1 MPDTPDEE
9 PINKPIQPEQES
21 LPDESHHT
29 IHPDTITRINQS
41 NDMEVHH
48 HAHHEGKRGWKSY
61 FWEFLMLFLAVF
73 CGFLAEYQ
81 LEHVIEHQ
89 KEKKLMQTL
98 SADLTND
105 KVTLQTYIDWRTEID
120 SDFDS
125 LLLLLSDPNPEMHA
139 ALVYKLISRSALRFG
154 LPEINSGTISQLTYS
169 GGLRLVR
176 SSAVSD
182 AISNHYLGFN
192 RIKASFE
199 MERLLRISLLNSRA
213 EITDA
218 KQLLNKNYR
227 DATYS
232 YASREPAKINQFM
245 HDIIAARQI
254 NNLLITQLDSF
265 SISTDRLIGL
275 IGEEYQFKKG

>member
-1 MPDTPDEE
+1 MAEASEEQLTPNPPDTTQTSD
-9 PINKPIQPEQES
+9 
-21 LPDESHHT
+21 
-29 IHPDTITRINQS
+29 
-41 NDMEVHH
+41 DMEVHH
-48 HAHHEGKRGWKSY
+48 HAHHGEKRGLKTY

-89 KEKKLMQTL
+89 KEKKLMRTL

-105 KVTLQTYIDWRTEID
+105 KVTLQTYIGWRNETK

-125 LLLLLSDPNPEMHA
+125 LLLLLATPNPEEHA
-139 ALVYKLISRSALRFG
+139 PLVYKLIARSALRFG

-176 SSAVSD
+176 SGVVSD
-182 AISNHYLGFN
+182 AINKHYMSFN

-199 MERLLRISLLNSRA
+199 TERLLRINLLDSRA

-218 KQLLNKNYR
+218 KQLLNKNYNE
-227 DATYS
+227 ATYT
-232 YASREPAKINQFM
+232 YASKDPAKMNQFM
-245 HDIIAARQI
+245 HDIIAARSI
-254 NNLLITQLDSF
+254 NNGLISHLDSF
-265 SISTDRLIGL
+265 KVSTEKLNALIGK
-275 IGEEYQFKKG
+275 EYHFEQ

>member
-9 PINKPIQPEQES
+9 PIQNPLQSEPQM
-21 LPDESHHT
+21 LPDENHPA
-29 IHPDTITRINQS
+29 INPDTINPIQQPD
-41 NDMEVHH
+41 DMEVHH
-48 HAHHEGKRGWKSY
+48 HAHHEGKRDWKSY

-98 SADLTND
+98 SSDLAND
-105 KVTLQTYIDWRTEID
+105 KVTLQTYIDWRTETD

-125 LLLLLSDPNPEMHA
+125 LLLLLSYPNPEEHA
-139 ALVYKLISRSALRFG
+139 NLVYKLISRSAMRFG

-176 SSAVSD
+176 SRVISD
-182 AISNHYLGFN
+182 AINKHYMSFN

-199 MERLLRISLLNSRA
+199 LERLLRLNLLESRA
-213 EITDA
+213 DITDA
-218 KQLLNKNYR
+218 KQLLNKNYK
-227 DATYS
+227 DGVYT
-232 YASREPAKINQFM
+232 YASKEPAKINHFM

-254 NNLLITQLDSF
+254 NNGLITQLDSF
-265 SISTDRLIGL
+265 RVSTENLNTLIGK
-275 IGEEYQFKKG
+275 EYQFK

>member
-1 MPDTPDEE
+1 MADTPDEE
-9 PINKPIQPEQES
+9 PIYNPIQPEQES
-21 LPDESHHT
+21 LPDQSHHT
-29 IHPDTITRINQS
+29 IHPDTITPINPTD
-41 NDMEVHH
+41 DMEVHH
-48 HAHHEGKRGWKSY
+48 HAHHEGKRGWNSY
-61 FWEFLMLFLAVF
+61 IREFLMLFLAVF

-89 KEKKLMQTL
+89 KETKLMQTL

-105 KVTLQTYIDWRTEID
+105 KVTLQTYIDWRTETD

-125 LLLLLSDPNPEMHA
+125 LLLLLSDPDPEAHA

-176 SSAVSD
+176 SSAVTD
-182 AISNHYLGFN
+182 AINKHYLGFN

-199 MERLLRISLLNSRA
+199 MERLLRLNLLGSRA
-213 EITDA
+213 DITDA
-218 KQLLNKNYR
+218 KQLLNKNY
-227 DATYS
+227 DSAVYTFATN
-232 YASREPAKINQFM
+232 EPGRINQFM

-265 SISTDRLIGL
+265 KVSTDRLNELVGK
-275 IGEEYQFKKG
+275 EYQLE

>member
-1 MPDTPDEE
+1 MPDTPGEE
-9 PINKPIQPEQES
+9 PIHKPIETKPET
-21 LPDESHHT
+21 LPDEIHHT
-29 IHPDTITRINQS
+29 LHPNTITPINPS
-41 NDMEVHH
+41 DTMEVHH
-48 HAHHEGKRGWKSY
+48 HAHHEGKRGWSSY
-61 FWEFLMLFLAVF
+61 ILEFLMLFLAVF

-105 KVTLQTYIDWRTEID
+105 KVTLQTYIDWRTQTA

-125 LLLLLSDPNPEMHA
+125 LLLLLSDPNPEEHA

-182 AISNHYLGFN
+182 AINKHYLGFN
-192 RIKASFE
+192 RIKAFFE
-199 MERLLRISLLNSRA
+199 MERLLRLSLVDSRA
-213 EITDA
+213 DVTDA
-218 KQLLNKNYR
+218 KQLLNKNYT
-227 DATYS
+227 DAVYTF
-232 YASREPAKINQFM
+232 ATKEPARINQFM
-245 HDIIAARQI
+245 HDIIASRQI

-265 SISTDRLIGL
+265 KVSTEKLDGL
-275 IGEEYQFKKG
+275 IGKEYQFK

>member
-1 MPDTPDEE
+1 MADTHDEE
-9 PINKPIQPEQES
+9 PIDKSLLAPPEA
-21 LPDESHHT
+21 LPDESHHA
-29 IHPDTITRINQS
+29 IHSDTITPINPAD
-41 NDMEVHH
+41 NMEVHH

-89 KEKKLMQTL
+89 KERKLMQTL
-98 SADLTND
+98 SSDLSND
-105 KVTLQTYIDWRTEID
+105 KATLQTYIEWRNQTG

-125 LLLLLSDPNPEMHA
+125 LLLLLSNTNPEEHA
-139 ALVYKLISRSALRFG
+139 NLVYKLISRSTLRFG

-176 SSAVSD
+176 SSVITD
-182 AISNHYLGFN
+182 AINKHYMSFN

-199 MERLLRISLLNSRA
+199 LERMLRLNLLDSRA

-218 KQLLNKNYR
+218 KQLLNKNYKEG
-227 DATYS
+227 TYT
-232 YASREPAKINQFM
+232 YASKDPAKLNHFM
-245 HDIIAARQI
+245 HDIIAARSI
-254 NNLLITQLDSF
+254 NNGLITQLDSF
-265 SISTDRLIGL
+265 RVSTDHLNALIGK
-275 IGEEYQFKKG
+275 EYQFRE

>member
-1 MPDTPDEE
+1 MADTPDEE
-9 PINKPIQPEQES
+9 PIDKPLHAQPEA
-21 LPDESHHT
+21 LPDESHHA
-29 IHPDTITRINQS
+29 IHSDTITPINPAD
-41 NDMEVHH
+41 NMEVHH

-89 KEKKLMQTL
+89 KERKLMQTL
-98 SADLTND
+98 SSDLAND
-105 KVTLQTYIDWRTEID
+105 KVTLQTYIEWRNQTA

-125 LLLLLSDPNPEMHA
+125 LLLLLSNTNPEGHA
-139 ALVYKLISRSALRFG
+139 NLVYKLISRSAMRFG

-176 SSAVSD
+176 SSVITD
-182 AISNHYLGFN
+182 AINKHYMSFN

-199 MERLLRISLLNSRA
+199 MERLLRLNLLDSRA

-218 KQLLNKNYR
+218 KQLLNKNYKEG
-227 DATYS
+227 TYT
-232 YASREPAKINQFM
+232 YASKDPAKLNHFM
-245 HDIIAARQI
+245 HDIIAAQSI
-254 NNLLITQLDSF
+254 NNGLIRQLDSF
-265 SISTDRLIGL
+265 RVSTDHLNALIGK
-275 IGEEYQFKKG
+275 EYQGK

>member
-1 MPDTPDEE
+1 MADNPDEE
-9 PINKPIQPEQES
+9 SIHKPLHAEPEP
-21 LPDESHHT
+21 LPDANSPA
-29 IHPDTITRINQS
+29 IHPDIITPINPP
-41 NDMEVHH
+41 DVMEVHH

-61 FWEFLMLFLAVF
+61 FWEFMMLFLAVF

-105 KVTLQTYIDWRTEID
+105 KVTLQTYINWRTETD

-125 LLLLLSDPNPEMHA
+125 LLLLLSDADPEEHA
-139 ALVYKLISRSALRFG
+139 NLVYKLISRSALRFG

-176 SSAVSD
+176 SSVVTD
-182 AISNHYLGFN
+182 AINKHYMSFN

-199 MERLLRISLLNSRA
+199 LERLLRLNLLDSRA
-213 EITDA
+213 DITDA
-218 KQLLNKNYR
+218 KQLLNKNYKEGTYTY
-227 DATYS
+227 ATKD
-232 YASREPAKINQFM
+232 PAKLNHFM
-245 HDIIAARQI
+245 HDIIAARSI
-254 NNLLITQLDSF
+254 NNGLITQLDSF
-265 SISTDRLIGL
+265 RISTDHLNSLIGK
-275 IGEEYQFKKG
+275 EYQFE

>member
-1 MPDTPDEE
+1 MADTPDEE
-9 PINKPIQPEQES
+9 PIHNSLQAEPEK
-21 LPDESHHT
+21 LPDESHPT
-29 IHPDTITRINQS
+29 NNPDTIPAIKQS
-41 NDMEVHH
+41 DDMEVHH

-61 FWEFLMLFLAVF
+61 FWEFMMLFLAVF

-89 KEKKLMQTL
+89 KERKLMQTL

-105 KVTLQTYIDWRTEID
+105 KVTLQTYIDWRTQTD

-125 LLLLLSDPNPEMHA
+125 LLLLLSYPNPEEHA

-176 SSAVSD
+176 SSVVSD
-182 AISNHYLGFN
+182 AINKHYMGLN

-199 MERLLRISLLNSRA
+199 LERLLRLNLLDSRA

-218 KQLLNKNYR
+218 KQLLNKNYQG
-227 DATYS
+227 DTYTF
-232 YASREPAKINQFM
+232 ASREPAKINQFM
-245 HDIIAARQI
+245 HDIIAARGI
-254 NNLLITQLDSF
+254 NNGLITQLDSF
-265 SISTDRLIGL
+265 RVSTNNLNTLIGK
-275 IGEEYQFKKG
+275 EYHFN